1 MKIIPKF
8 LSETWWGNVV
18 LGILSAAIF
27 YFLILRILLSTD
39 LPMVAVVSDSM
50 YHGPNDNYRTL
61 CGVKVDR
68 YQNFTNFWDIC
79 KSQYDKFNIT
89 KEQFKEFPASNGFDV
104 GDMPIIRGVD
114 EYKVGDVIVYS
125 TSRVSVPIIHRI
137 VKINED
143 NSYQTKGDN
152 NPGQNPY
159 ELSVAKQNVHG
170 KVIFIIPK
178 L

>member
-27 YFLILRILLSTD
+27 YFLILRLLLGTD
-39 LPMVAVVSDSM
+39 LPMVAVVSNSM
-50 YHGPNDNYRTL
+50 KHESTIQTTHYNWLKEKMGYNETYINSWP
-61 CGVKVDR
+61 VK
-68 YQNFTNFWDIC
+68 
-79 KSQYDKFNIT
+79 
-89 KEQFKEFPASNGFDV
+89 NGFSV
-104 GDMPIIRGVD
+104 GDMPIIRGVE

-125 TSRVSVPIIHRI
+125 VSGSSAPIIHRI
-137 VKINED
+137 IKVND
-143 NSYQTKGDN
+143 DGSYQTKGDN
-152 NPGQNPY
+152 NNGQLRY

-178 L
+178 LGYFKVMVNKLLGI